1 MTRAI
6 IITLLLLLMSSDLIS
21 QPNVKCQ
28 FFKDKRFQKEIKQS
42 KAKYML
48 REVLENDSIK
58 VLEFIRLSD
67 SSIVEKKS
75 CCNGKPSGEWVIS
88 AGGWKPPFRIT
99 YNLTPRSGLIEYNLR
114 QKRIVGTP
122 VEEYQPPI
130 FGEGDQGFYF
140 YVARRITIPP
150 ELRGDRFVKNVTAQ
164 FIIDEDGSLTQFSI
178 LGAQQPIL
186 DNEVQKI
193 IISSP
198 KWTPATLAG
207 KPIPT
212 YIKVGF
218 TFRNLGF
225 VHSGLD

>member
-1 MTRAI
+1 M
-6 IITLLLLLMSSDLIS
+6 
-21 QPNVKCQ
+21 
-28 FFKDKRFQKEIKQS
+28 
-42 KAKYML
+42 
-48 REVLENDSIK
+48 
-58 VLEFIRLSD
+58 
-67 SSIVEKKS
+67 
-75 CCNGKPSGEWVIS
+75 
-88 AGGWKPPFRIT
+88 
-99 YNLTPRSGLIEYNLR
+99 
-114 QKRIVGTP
+114 GTP